1 MSARTRAS
9 PISLASRGYKVA
21 LIDADLRNPSQTELF
36 GGRWSSPL
44 PFNKMLAKPFS
55 VEALNTCAKYDVDT
69 NVMMLFSQYSDE
81 RCTELLS
88 SETMRRSIER
98 LRRLDFVVID
108 TPPMGMFPDAEL
120 LCDMAD
126 QSMLVVRQDTIPAA
140 DINDCVDALNNSSA
154 HFLGCVLND
163 MRGSSGYGYGYGYGR
178 GYGYGK
184 KYGYYGNYKK
194 EAGSADGRM
203 NG

>member
-1 MSARTRAS
+1 
-9 PISLASRGYKVA
+9 
-21 LIDADLRNPSQTELF
+21 
-36 GGRWSSPL
+36 
-44 PFNKMLAKPFS
+44 
-55 VEALNTCAKYDVDT
+55 
-69 NVMMLFSQYSDE
+69 
-81 RCTELLS
+81 
-88 SETMRRSIER
+88 MRRSIER

-163 MRGSSGYGYGYGYGR
+163 MHGSDGGYGYGYGR

-194 EAGSADGRM
+194 ETGSTDGRM
-203 NG
+203 KG